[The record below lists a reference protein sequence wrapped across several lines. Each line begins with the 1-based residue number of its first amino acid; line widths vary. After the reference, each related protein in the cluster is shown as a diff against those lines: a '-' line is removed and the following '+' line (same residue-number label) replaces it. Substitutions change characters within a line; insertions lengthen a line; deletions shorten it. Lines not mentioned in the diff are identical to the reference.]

1 MNTDLFEGLDGRDVI
16 GAQANR
22 GRSVIV
28 TKPSRF
34 QGLRWLR
41 RVPLWPHR
49 EAGRPGAGMIA
60 VATGL
65 LFVLGAGLLAVS
77 LAAQY
82 AYLLRQ
88 RHQHA
93 ASLAEALALD
103 LGLLIFSLLA
113 LGLARAGKPARAE
126 RMLILAC
133 AAGSAVMNF
142 AAADVAS
149 PRSVLAFTMPPLFLA
164 VVADRVISVVRRHY
178 LGDAERSAWSA
189 VGRGGLY
196 ALRVIVAPPS
206 TLAGARQALLNATPL
221 PAAIEPPRLA
231 PAPVGPPKFLA
242 PPSLAEQVP
251 GPGGHRQPREGSKTS
266 RFLELVK
273 VRFGELAGIEP
284 DEVYRI
290 SNELA
295 PEVELDTGSARTALR
310 QAVLSARE
318 AAAAA
323 LGGAA

>member
-22 GRSVIV
+22 DRSVIV
-28 TKPSRF
+28 TKPSHF

-41 RVPLWPHR
+41 RVPLRPHR
-49 EAGRPGAGMIA
+49 EAGRPGASMIA

-93 ASLAEALALD
+93 ASMAEALALD

-164 VVADRVISVVRRHY
+164 VVADRV
-178 LGDAERSAWSA
+178 
-189 VGRGGLY
+189 
-196 ALRVIVAPPS
+196 
-206 TLAGARQALLNATPL
+206 
-221 PAAIEPPRLA
+221 
-231 PAPVGPPKFLA
+231 
-242 PPSLAEQVP
+242 
-251 GPGGHRQPREGSKTS
+251 
-266 RFLELVK
+266 
-273 VRFGELAGIEP
+273 
-284 DEVYRI
+284 
-290 SNELA
+290 
-295 PEVELDTGSARTALR
+295 
-310 QAVLSARE
+310 
-318 AAAAA
+318 
-323 LGGAA
+323 